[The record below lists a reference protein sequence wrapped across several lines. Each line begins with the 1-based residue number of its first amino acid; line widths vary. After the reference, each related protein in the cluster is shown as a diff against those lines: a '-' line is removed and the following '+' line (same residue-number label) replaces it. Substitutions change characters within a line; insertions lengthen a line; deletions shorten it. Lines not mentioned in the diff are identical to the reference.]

1 MRIVQIWSVCISHWG
16 MAKTKI
22 KVCGNCEVYEVDG
35 WNKSGK

>member
-1 MRIVQIWSVCISHWG
+1 

-22 KVCGNCEVYEVDG
+22 KGCGNGEVYEVDG